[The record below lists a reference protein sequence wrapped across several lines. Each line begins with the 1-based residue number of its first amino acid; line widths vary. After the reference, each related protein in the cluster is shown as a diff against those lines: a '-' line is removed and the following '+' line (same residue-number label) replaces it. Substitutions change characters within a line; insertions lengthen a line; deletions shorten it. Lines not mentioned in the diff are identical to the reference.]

1 MNPRVLLVVALSLC
15 TWLSCEREFAV
26 PNGPDVHDNVAV
38 QLVLTG
44 DVTAG
49 TIPLTVS
56 FTGTL
61 YGLIDTLLLQVP
73 EVFFD
78 GGTDQV
84 PVVYVPLPDTL
95 ARAQRIYTAREHYF
109 RHGTFRA
116 VMLLHN
122 RYGTIV
128 SDTCRISVE

>member
-1 MNPRVLLVVALSLC
+1 MKFRVLMVAALSLC
-15 TWLSCEREFAV
+15 SGLSCGREF
-26 PNGPDVHDNVAV
+26 PDPSGPDFHDNGAV

-61 YGLIDTLLLQVP
+61 YGTIDTLLLQVP

-78 GGTDQV
+78 GGTNQV
-84 PVVYVPLPDTL
+84 PVLYVPQPDTL
-95 ARAQRIYTAREHYF
+95 APAQRSYAAREHYF
-109 RHGTFRA
+109 RQGTFRA
-116 VMLLHN
+116 VMMLHS